1 MSNYGSGDFEE
12 KATVRA
18 NSHVHDYVSSLL
30 REEELL
36 GAGVSLGIDYI
47 SVDEI
52 DDVVVED
59 EFERAKE
66 LATIVNQRYEYDVEG
81 ELISQEPVDLDT
93 LREHLPRTVIV
104 ETSSDTNRYTA
115 VLPVV
120 VHRFWD
126 HPNYK

>member
-1 MSNYGSGDFEE
+1 M
-12 KATVRA
+12 
-18 NSHVHDYVSSLL
+18 L